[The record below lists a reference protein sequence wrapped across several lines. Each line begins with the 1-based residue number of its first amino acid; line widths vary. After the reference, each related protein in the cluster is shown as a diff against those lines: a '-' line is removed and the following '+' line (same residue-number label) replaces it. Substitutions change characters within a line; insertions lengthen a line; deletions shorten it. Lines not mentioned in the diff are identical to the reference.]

1 MKAIR
6 GAIFIDEDTPDEIIL
21 RTSQLMDKIYEVNGI
36 SDKDIIS
43 VIFSVT
49 KDVNAFNPATAFRKA
64 GHELPIMCLQEAEFD
79 NSYGMTIRVMVFAN
93 CEDTKHVYENGAEI
107 LKNGEKK

>member
-6 GAIFIDEDTPDEIIL
+6 GAIFIDEDTKDEVGL
-21 RTSQLMDKIYEVNGI
+21 RTSQLMDKIYEMNNI

-49 KDVNAFNPATAFRKA
+49 KDVTSLNPATAFRKA
-64 GHELPIMCLQEAEFD
+64 GHDLPLMCLQEAEFD
-79 NSYGMTIRVMVFAN
+79 GDHEITIRVMVLAD
-93 CEDTKHVYENGAEI
+93 CEDAKHVYENGAEI
-107 LKNGEKK
+107 LKNGGER

>member
-6 GAIFIDEDTPDEIIL
+6 GAIFIDEDTKDEVRL
-21 RTSQLMDKIYEVNGI
+21 RTSQLMEKIYEINGI

-49 KDVNAFNPATAFRKA
+49 KDITSLNPATAFREA
-64 GHELPIMCLQEAEFD
+64 GHDLPLMCFQEAEFD
-79 NSYGMTIRVMVFAN
+79 GAHDMTIRVIVFAN
-93 CEDTKHVYENGAEI
+93 CENVKHVYENGAEI
-107 LKNGEKK
+107 LRSRG